1 MCWVHVCVGFVA
13 SQADRYRTV
22 HSFLGLSPIIPYNL
36 SPRSCLRRSVVL
48 RRCSPSSLYL
58 PSGTPHTC
66 IGLPA
71 ATSSPPI
78 NMNISTKLSLA
89 LSGLLLVVA
98 VSSGFQ
104 PAHNNL
110 VRPTA
115 ASIVR
120 RTTPAH
126 TTQLNEKAGRPEFEV
141 GDEEYSGDIDWD
153 GEWAKV
159 VKESDKKDR
168 PGKDFYKS
176 DAERATIKAVNKA
189 AEQVAKVKVQ
199 APSFKPPPIRSL
211 QGDWRV
217 SSISMHT
224 LRSCTG

>member
-1 MCWVHVCVGFVA
+1 M
-13 SQADRYRTV
+13 S
-22 HSFLGLSPIIPYNL
+22 
-36 SPRSCLRRSVVL
+36 
-48 RRCSPSSLYL
+48 
-58 PSGTPHTC
+58 
-66 IGLPA
+66 
-71 ATSSPPI
+71 
-78 NMNISTKLSLA
+78 ISTKSSFV

-98 VSSGFQ
+98 VSSFQ
-104 PAHNNL
+104 PAQNNF
-110 VRPTA
+110 VRPTS
-115 ASIVR
+115 ASIR
-120 RTTPAH
+120 RRTPAH

-159 VKESDKKDR
+159 VKEADKKDR

-217 SSISMHT
+217 SVVATYT
-224 LRSCTG
+224 LRECAELECSM

>member
-1 MCWVHVCVGFVA
+1 MLQCEFAV
-13 SQADRYRTV
+13 T
-22 HSFLGLSPIIPYNL
+22 
-36 SPRSCLRRSVVL
+36 LRGEL
-48 RRCSPSSLYL
+48 L
-58 PSGTPHTC
+58 
-66 IGLPA
+66 IPA
-71 ATSSPPI
+71 AATNNPST
-78 NMNISTKLSLA
+78 NMSISTKSSFV

-98 VSSGFQ
+98 VTSFQ
-104 PAHNNL
+104 PAHNNF
-110 VRPTA
+110 VRPTS
-115 ASIVR
+115 ASIR
-120 RTTPAH
+120 RRISAH
-126 TTQLNEKAGRPEFEV
+126 ATQLNEKAGRPEFEV

-159 VKESDKKDR
+159 VKEADKKER

-217 SSISMHT
+217 SDVPKYT
-224 LRSCTG
+224 LRKSAKWECRI

>member
-1 MCWVHVCVGFVA
+1 MVYALIPSPSGHE
-13 SQADRYRTV
+13 Q
-22 HSFLGLSPIIPYNL
+22 PIIN
-36 SPRSCLRRSVVL
+36 
-48 RRCSPSSLYL
+48 
-58 PSGTPHTC
+58 T
-66 IGLPA
+66 
-71 ATSSPPI
+71 
-78 NMNISTKLSLA
+78 NMCISTKSFFV
-89 LSGLLLVVA
+89 LSGLLLAVA
-98 VSSGFQ
+98 VSSFQ
-104 PAHNNL
+104 PAHNNF

-115 ASIVR
+115 ASIR
-120 RTTPAH
+120 RRTPAH

-153 GEWAKV
+153 GEWAKI
-159 VKESDKKDR
+159 VKEADKKER

-217 SSISMHT
+217 SIGCRISSRQCAD
-224 LRSCTG
+224 LD